1 MILGRK
7 IRWLNGRRQKIWD
20 TQRRLMRSPS
30 FIGMMKSE
38 TGPVVMIRMRK

>member
-1 MILGRK
+1 MVGGRK
-7 IRWLNGRRQKIWD
+7 YGIHW
-20 TQRRLMRSPS
+20 MRSPS